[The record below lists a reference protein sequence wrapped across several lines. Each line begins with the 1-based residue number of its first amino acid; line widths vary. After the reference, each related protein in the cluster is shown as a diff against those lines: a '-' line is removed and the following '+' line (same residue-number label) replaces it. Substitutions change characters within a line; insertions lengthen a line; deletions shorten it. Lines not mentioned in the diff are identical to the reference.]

1 MKRRREGNKDK
12 MRQVLIPNNEIYSA
26 CFLLIFSSFLFVTF
40 LLVSFLFPLSFLFS
54 SLHDPCSEDFTV
66 RHQSRQL
73 RAKRTQ
79 FPLCFLSFNTVFDF
93 SNAFQRRSKWN
104 RDGKVSLSLVQ
115 KFLTTSVSGN
125 EWISVSRSLMTSS
138 AVMFVRNEIDSCL
151 IQEWNLVPWSF
162 VCSSLCRYCWF
173 SYPFLDVILLSVL
186 VLHSLSTDCVCQWL
200 PGTLCL
206 PRDSSA
212 CSLCGMNIHLF
223 LDSQWRQPL

>member
-104 RDGKVSLSLVQ
+104 GDAKVSFSSKSSWQRVFRAMNESLCLGLSWLHLQLCLFGMKLILVWFRNGILSL
-115 KFLTTSVSGN
+115 
-125 EWISVSRSLMTSS
+125 
-138 AVMFVRNEIDSCL
+138 D
-151 IQEWNLVPWSF
+151 PSF
-162 VCSSLCRYCWF
+162 VPLFVVTVGSRILFSMLFCCLC
-173 SYPFLDVILLSVL
+173 
-186 VLHSLSTDCVCQWL
+186 
-200 PGTLCL
+200 
-206 PRDSSA
+206 
-212 CSLCGMNIHLF
+212 
-223 LDSQWRQPL
+223 